1 MRPCRHRPRGSREFR
16 GPGGSRGGH
25 RGPHPARG
33 RRAGVPVQPAGGQP
47 APARPAT
54 VAAIFQ
60 QRVERWD
67 DPRIA
72 ADNPG
77 VDLPPTTV
85 WPVHRSDS
93 SGSTSILG
101 EYLSAAAAGEWTL
114 GAGKT
119 LAWPPGG
126 LAAERSDGVTAAVD
140 AEPGGITYAELSF
153 AARQGLPTAAL
164 ANPSGQYVTANAL
177 NVPAALANAVLDEH
191 HADPRM
197 LIDYTPTDPAAYP
210 ASAVT
215 YGIVCAANNA
225 HPELLRSYLG
235 YVLSKG
241 QESTDEIGYASVGGA
256 AANRARQLAATI
268 S

>member
-1 MRPCRHRPRGSREFR
+1 MG
-16 GPGGSRGGH
+16 
-25 RGPHPARG
+25 
-33 RRAGVPVQPAGGQP
+33 PAGATAVHIPLVGGALVFLYNLPGVNQLRL
-47 APARPAT
+47 APAT

-164 ANPSGQYVTANAL
+164 ANPSV
-177 NVPAALANAVLDEH
+177 
-191 HADPRM
+191 
-197 LIDYTPTDPAAYP
+197 
-210 ASAVT
+210 
-215 YGIVCAANNA
+215 
-225 HPELLRSYLG
+225 
-235 YVLSKG
+235 
-241 QESTDEIGYASVGGA
+241 ST
-256 AANRARQLAATI
+256 
-268 S
+268 